1 MNDYDFVC
9 SESEN
14 GEFNE
19 NIFLFVDWL
28 NGSCIQNG
36 LKHLKD
42 VIKVQFSV
50 RKYSILR
57 LKTTLKFLFVM
68 TEQNKKSQKKND
80 WRSGKTLQWR
90 ESCCETF
97 YHKLLRLDNFL

>member
-1 MNDYDFVC
+1 MNDYDGVC

-28 NGSCIQNG
+28 SGSCMQNG
-36 LKHLKD
+36 PKHLKD
-42 VIKVQFSV
+42 VIKVRFAV

-57 LKTTLKFLFVM
+57 LKNYTKMCVCYDQTKRKISERKM
-68 TEQNKKSQKKND
+68 IGD
-80 WRSGKTLQWR
+80 G
-90 ESCCETF
+90 
-97 YHKLLRLDNFL
+97 

>member
-1 MNDYDFVC
+1 MNDYDGVC

-28 NGSCIQNG
+28 NGSCMQNY
-36 LKHLKD
+36 LKLLKN
-42 VIKVQFSV
+42 VIKVRFSV

-57 LKTTLKFLFVM
+57 LKNYTKVVVCYDQTKQQM
-68 TEQNKKSQKKND
+68 SEEK
-80 WRSGKTLQWR
+80 
-90 ESCCETF
+90 
-97 YHKLLRLDNFL
+97 